1 MCLRDIVLHIF
12 VTRGSFA
19 ILERVHFVAQYI
31 FFW

>member
-19 ILERVHFVAQYI
+19 ILERVHVAQYI